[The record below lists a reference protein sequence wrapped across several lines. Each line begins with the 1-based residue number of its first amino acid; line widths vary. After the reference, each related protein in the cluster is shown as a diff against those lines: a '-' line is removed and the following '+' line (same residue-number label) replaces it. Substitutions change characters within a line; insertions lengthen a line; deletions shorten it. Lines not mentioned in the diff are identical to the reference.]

1 MARAKVPRKS
11 TAIDMTPFCD
21 VAFLL
26 LTFFILTT
34 KFKPDERITIHTP
47 SSVISKAAP
56 EKNFVLISLDKD
68 GKVFLNSDRNGKGDV
83 MEAVVNNLNT
93 EYNLGLTPAE
103 VDKLIKMPIIGV
115 PLQQL
120 KSYVQLP
127 DNMIN
132 ASLPGIP
139 VQDTA
144 NNQLTQ
150 WMKALVAATAVG
162 GFTDDKGNTLQVPT
176 IILKGDNLTK
186 FPQFKNVILALTEN
200 NILKFEMVTNPVM
213 VPKGSELWK
222 QAQNAPAAKS

>member
-1 MARAKVPRKS
+1 MARAKIPRKS

-34 KFKPDERITIHTP
+34 KFKPDERVTIHTP
-47 SSVISKAAP
+47 SSVTSKAAP

-68 GKVFLNSDRNGKGDV
+68 GKVFLNSDRYEPGGL
-83 MEAVVNNLNT
+83 METVVDTLNA
-93 EYNLGLTPAE
+93 EYNIGLTPAE
-103 VDKLIKMPIIGV
+103 IQHLVKMPIIGA
-115 PLQQL
+115 PFQAL
-120 KSYVQLP
+120 KQYVQLP
-127 DNMIN
+127 DNQIN
-132 ASLPGIP
+132 AQLPGIP
-139 VQDTA
+139 VDTA
-144 NNQLTQ
+144 NNQLTA
-150 WMKALVAATAVG
+150 WMKALVAATATG
-162 GFTDDKGNTLQVPT
+162 GGTDDKGNPLPIPT

-213 VPKGSELWK
+213 APKGSELWK

>member
-34 KFKPDERITIHTP
+34 KFKPDERVTIHTP
-47 SSVISKAAP
+47 SSVASKTAP
-56 EKNFVLISLDKD
+56 EKNFIQISLDQN
-68 GKVFLNSDRNGKGDV
+68 GKVFLNSDRADL
-83 MEAVVNNLNT
+83 MQEMLDNLNT
-93 EYNLGLTPAE
+93 QYTLGLVPAE
-103 VDKLIKMPIIGV
+103 TQKLAKMPMIGV

-120 KSYVQLP
+120 KSYASLP

-132 ASLPGIP
+132 AQLPGIP
-139 VQDTA
+139 IQDTA
-144 NNQLTQ
+144 NNQLSE
-150 WMKALVAATAVG
+150 WMKALLTVTGNG
-162 GFTDDKGNTLQVPT
+162 GGTDANGNPMQAPT

-186 FPQFKNVILALTEN
+186 FPRFKNVILALTGN
-200 NILKFEMVTNPVM
+200 NILKFDMVTNPVM